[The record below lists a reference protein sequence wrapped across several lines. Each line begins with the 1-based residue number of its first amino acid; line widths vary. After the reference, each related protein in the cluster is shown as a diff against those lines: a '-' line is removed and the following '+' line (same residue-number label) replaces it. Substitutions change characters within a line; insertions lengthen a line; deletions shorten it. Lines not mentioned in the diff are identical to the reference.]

1 MVRKRVPTFSELID
15 LLSIIQMKAIFIP
28 EKKDAYQSEIGDIL
42 HDLDEV
48 IKERDIRISAKM
60 IHGILVIALA
70 NRYIWENE
78 SNARQGKKQD
88 LDKLRITHSIN
99 GVRNTA
105 KNIISVE
112 IGERVDLK
120 VDCLAAELDEDL
132 QNWDIFK
139 EENKE

>member
-1 MVRKRVPTFSELID
+1 MVRKRELTFAELID

-28 EKKDAYQSEIGDIL
+28 ENKDAYSGEVLDIM
-42 HDLDEV
+42 HDLDEIIRKKK
-48 IKERDIRISAKM
+48 IKITAKM
-60 IHGILVIALA
+60 IHSIQVVMLS

-78 SNARQGKKQD
+78 SSARQGKKQD

-105 KNIISVE
+105 KNVISVE
-112 IGERVDLK
+112 VGERVDLK

-132 QNWDIFK
+132 QNWDIYK
-139 EENKE
+139 GNK